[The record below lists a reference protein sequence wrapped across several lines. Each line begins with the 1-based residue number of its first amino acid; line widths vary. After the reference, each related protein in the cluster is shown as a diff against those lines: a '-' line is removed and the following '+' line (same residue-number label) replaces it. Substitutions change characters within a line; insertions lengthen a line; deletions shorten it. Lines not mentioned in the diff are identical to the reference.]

1 MRIPR
6 SIFSEKRNFGE
17 HDAAIKALRQRA
29 FEIMQKVAMAKKNA
43 SPATQVRQLAEVKA
57 LQGAASYLASLKCP
71 SVQRKLEARKMAM
84 AA

>member
-6 SIFSEKRNFGE
+6 SIFSEQRNFGE

-43 SPATQVRQLAEVKA
+43 SPSTQARHLAEVKA
-57 LQGAASYLASLKCP
+57 LQSAASFLASLKCP
-71 SVQRKLEARKMAM
+71 SVQRKVEARKMAL